1 MTDDAFIITQL
12 QTGEEDAFKFLFDSE
27 YEKLCRFAN
36 CMVHDPTAAES
47 IVDDVMLNIWENR
60 NTLNVES
67 SLHAYLIRA
76 VRNRCIN
83 ELKARLRRMASETT
97 ELKLNAETEM
107 LEIVFRDD
115 NEPID
120 ELIGK
125 ELEEK
130 INNAIAT
137 LPKECRTVLEKS
149 RFEGLSYKEI
159 ADEMGI
165 STNTVKYHI
174 KKRTCLHAKKP
185 RRLPEMDHHRHAY
198 PMKGRKIKKK
208 IHFST
213 TLFPLHVVY

>member
-1 MTDDAFIITQL
+1 MTDDAFIITRL

-36 CMVHDPTAAES
+36 CMVHDSTVAES

-67 SLHAYLIRA
+67 SLHAYLTRA

-115 NEPID
+115 NEPFD
-120 ELIGK
+120 ELLGK

-137 LPKECRTVLEKS
+137 LPKECRAVLEKS

-174 KKRTCLHAKKP
+174 KNALAF
-185 RRLPEMDHHRHAY
+185 M
-198 PMKGRKIKKK
+198 RKN
-208 IHFST
+208 ST
-213 TLFPLHVVY
+213 AI